1 MGLFGSFS
9 DTKSKFSDLRKYV
22 DDYEIVEEQ
31 MPNGKLKK
39 TVRYKG
45 TWTIL
50 REVSSGTFF
59 KLWLTVLMAFAL
71 IGVYVYTLTLT
82 HTTSGLYTV
91 MVPLMAGLF
100 PCLYLAMG
108 VLALPF
114 RGKPM
119 RRDQYMHSFIRIS
132 RSCTAILVIAFLAEP
147 ITLIYRMIEN
157 DWLYLPADWRFTVSG
172 IILITAAV
180 AIILILRSIEITER
194 ENRDS

>member
-1 MGLFGSFS
+1 MGLFGSS
-9 DTKSKFSDLRKYV
+9 SGIKSKFSDLEKYV

-31 MPNGKLKK
+31 KPNGKLKK

-50 REVSSGTFF
+50 REVSSRTFF
-59 KLWLTVLMAFAL
+59 KLWFTVVMAFVL
-71 IGVYVYTLTLT
+71 IGVYVFTLMLT

-91 MVPLMAGLF
+91 MVPLMAGMF

-132 RSCTAILVIAFLAEP
+132 RSCMAILVCVFLAELV
-147 ITLIYRMIEN
+147 TLIYRMIEK
-157 DWLYLPADWRFTVSG
+157 DWLYLPADWRFTVFG
-172 IILITAAV
+172 MILIAAAI
-180 AIILILRSIEITER
+180 AIILILRSIEITEK

>member
-132 RSCTAILVIAFLAEP
+132 RSCTAILIIAFLAEL

-180 AIILILRSIEITER
+180 AIILILRSIEITEK

>member
-91 MVPLMAGLF
+91 MVPLMAGMF

-132 RSCTAILVIAFLAEP
+132 RSCTAILIIAFLAEL

-180 AIILILRSIEITER
+180 AIILILRSIEITEK

>member
-1 MGLFGSFS
+1 MGLFGSS
-9 DTKSKFSDLRKYV
+9 SGIKSKFSDLQKYV

-31 MPNGKLKK
+31 KPNGKLKK

-50 REVSSGTFF
+50 REVSSRTFF
-59 KLWLTVLMAFAL
+59 KLWFTAAMAFVL
-71 IGVYVYTLTLT
+71 ISVYVLTLMLT

-91 MVPLMAGLF
+91 MVPMMAGMF

-132 RSCTAILVIAFLAEP
+132 RSCMAILVCVFLSELV
-147 ITLIYRMIEN
+147 TLIYRMIEK
-157 DWLYLPADWRFTVSG
+157 DWLYLPADWRFTVFNM
-172 IILITAAV
+172 ILIAAAI
-180 AIILILRSIEITER
+180 AIILILRSIEITEK

>member
-180 AIILILRSIEITER
+180 AIILILRSIEITEK

>member
-31 MPNGKLKK
+31 TPNGKLKK

-59 KLWLTVLMAFAL
+59 KLWLAVLMAFVL

-91 MVPLMAGLF
+91 MVPLMAGMF

-132 RSCTAILVIAFLAEP
+132 RSCMAILVCVFLAELV
-147 ITLIYRMIEN
+147 TLIHRAIEK
-157 DWLYLPADWRFTVSG
+157 DWLYLPADWRFTASG

>member
-91 MVPLMAGLF
+91 MVPLMAGMF

-132 RSCTAILVIAFLAEP
+132 RSCTAILIFAFLAEL

-172 IILITAAV
+172 IILIAASV

>member
-180 AIILILRSIEITER
+180 AIILILRSIEITE
-194 ENRDS
+194 NRDS

>member
-132 RSCTAILVIAFLAEP
+132 RSCTAILIIAFLAEL

-172 IILITAAV
+172 IILIAAAV

>member
-31 MPNGKLKK
+31 MLNGKLKK

-132 RSCTAILVIAFLAEP
+132 RSCTAILIIAFLAEL

-180 AIILILRSIEITER
+180 AIILILRSIEITEK

>member
-31 MPNGKLKK
+31 TPNGKLKK

-59 KLWLTVLMAFAL
+59 KLGLTALMAFAL
-71 IGVYVYTLTLT
+71 IGVYVYMLTLT

-132 RSCTAILVIAFLAEP
+132 RSCTAILVFAFLAEL

-172 IILITAAV
+172 IILIAAAV
-180 AIILILRSIEITER
+180 AIILILRSIEITEK

>member
-132 RSCTAILVIAFLAEP
+132 RSCTAILIFAFLAEL

-180 AIILILRSIEITER
+180 AIILILRSIEITEK

>member
-132 RSCTAILVIAFLAEP
+132 RSCTAILIFAFLAEL

-172 IILITAAV
+172 IILIAASV

>member
-1 MGLFGSFS
+1 MGLFGGFS

-31 MPNGKLKK
+31 TPNGKLKK

-132 RSCTAILVIAFLAEP
+132 RSCTAILIFVFLAELV
-147 ITLIYRMIEN
+147 TLIYRMIEN

-172 IILITAAV
+172 IILIAAAV

>member
-31 MPNGKLKK
+31 MSNGKLKK

-132 RSCTAILVIAFLAEP
+132 RSCTAILIIAFLAEL

-172 IILITAAV
+172 IILIAAAV
-180 AIILILRSIEITER
+180 AIILILRSIEITEK

>member
-31 MPNGKLKK
+31 MSNGKLKK

-132 RSCTAILVIAFLAEP
+132 RSCTAILIIAFLAEL

-172 IILITAAV
+172 IILIAAAV

>member
-31 MPNGKLKK
+31 MSNGKLKK

-132 RSCTAILVIAFLAEP
+132 RSCTAILIFAFLAEL

-172 IILITAAV
+172 IILIAAAV

>member
-132 RSCTAILVIAFLAEP
+132 RSCTAILIFAFLAEL

-172 IILITAAV
+172 IILIAAAV

>member
-1 MGLFGSFS
+1 
-9 DTKSKFSDLRKYV
+9 
-22 DDYEIVEEQ
+22 
-31 MPNGKLKK
+31 
-39 TVRYKG
+39 
-45 TWTIL
+45 
-50 REVSSGTFF
+50 
-59 KLWLTVLMAFAL
+59 
-71 IGVYVYTLTLT
+71 
-82 HTTSGLYTV
+82 

-132 RSCTAILVIAFLAEP
+132 RSCTAILIFAFLAEL

-172 IILITAAV
+172 IILIAAAV